1 LRLREREQSRER
13 AAQRGETE
21 RKKEEK
27 KKRGGR
33 REKREDR
40 INKNKKFIH
49 IATVN
54 MYFYMLL

>member
-1 LRLREREQSRER
+1 LRLREREQSSAER
-13 AAQRGETE
+13 RNG
-21 RKKEEK
+21 K
-27 KKRGGR
+27 KKRRKEKER
-33 REKREDR
+33 REEREDR